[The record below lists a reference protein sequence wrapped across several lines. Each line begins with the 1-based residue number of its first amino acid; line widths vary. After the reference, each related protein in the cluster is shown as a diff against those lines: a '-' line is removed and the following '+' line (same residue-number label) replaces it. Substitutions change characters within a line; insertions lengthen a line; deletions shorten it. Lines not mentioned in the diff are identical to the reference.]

1 MAQARPGRAGTY
13 NDAMATVWGEVRA
26 DFPALARHVYLNA
39 AAGSPTPR
47 PVRAA
52 VDRFYRE
59 QEEGGDL
66 CWEAWLEQREAVR
79 AQVAAF
85 VGAEP
90 DEIAFVANTTAGV
103 NLIAD
108 LVAQDGPV
116 LAEERE
122 FPTVTL
128 PFIHR
133 GAPVHFLPAGP
144 EGAVP
149 AEAFAAS
156 RAPAA
161 ATIAVSHV
169 QYANGCRQ
177 DLAALGALKAGRHLV
192 VSGSQSVGAFPM
204 DVAGWGVDALAC
216 AGHKWLCA
224 GYGAGFVFVRKALL
238 EARPPREMGWLSV
251 ENPFA
256 FDNRS
261 YRLLAA
267 NRRVEGGCPP
277 FAGVFALGA
286 AVAYLEGLGRP
297 AVEARVLELNRMF
310 TEALEREGFRVLS
323 PGGARRSGQTL
334 VAVPE
339 PARANAFLAARGVLV
354 TEKPQGLR
362 FSTHFYNSEEDIQRG
377 VAALREYRSSSGT

>member
-1 MAQARPGRAGTY
+1 MA
-13 NDAMATVWGEVRA
+13 AMASVWDEVRA
-26 DFPALARHVYLNA
+26 DFPALSRHVYLNA

-59 QEEGGDL
+59 LEEGGDL
-66 CWEAWLEQREAVR
+66 WWEAWLEERERVR
-79 AQVAAF
+79 SRVAAF
-85 VGAEP
+85 VGAQP

-108 LVAQDGPV
+108 LLAGDGPV

-128 PFIHR
+128 PWIHR
-133 GAPVHFLPAGP
+133 GTPVHFLPAG
-144 EGAVP
+144 EDGAVP
-149 AEAFAAS
+149 AEAFAAD

-169 QYANGCRQ
+169 QYGNGCRQ

-192 VSGSQSVGAFPM
+192 VSGSQSVGAFAV
-204 DVAGWGVDALAC
+204 DVTGWGVDALAC

-224 GYGAGFVFVRKALL
+224 GYGAGFVYIRRSLL
-238 EARPPREMGWLSV
+238 QARPPRSMGWLSV
-251 ENPFA
+251 EDPFT
-256 FDNRS
+256 FDNRR
-261 YRLLAA
+261 YRLLEGG
-267 NRRVEGGCPP
+267 RRMEGGCPP
-277 FAGVFALGA
+277 FGCIFALGA
-286 AVAYLEGLGRP
+286 AVDYLDVLGKP
-297 AVEARVLELNRMF
+297 AVEARVLELNRML
-310 TEALEREGFRVLS
+310 TDALEREGFRVLS

-339 PARANAFLAARGVLV
+339 PARAAAFLAGRGVLV
-354 TEKPQGLR
+354 TEKPLGLR
-362 FSTHFYNSEEDIQRG
+362 LSTHFYNSEQDVERG
-377 VAALREYRSSSGT
+377 VAALREYRSAIGR

>member
-1 MAQARPGRAGTY
+1 MASNTSRIRGRIAGIPEARPGWARTY
-13 NDAMATVWGEVRA
+13 NDGMATVWDEVRG

-47 PVRAA
+47 PVREA

-66 CWEAWLEQREAVR
+66 CWDAWLLERERVR
-79 AQVAAF
+79 ARVAAF
-85 VGAEP
+85 VGAQP
-90 DEIAFVANTTAGV
+90 DEIAFAANTTAGV

-108 LVAQDGPV
+108 LLAGDGPV

-128 PFIHR
+128 PFVHR
-133 GAPVHFLPAGP
+133 GVPVHFLPAG
-144 EGAVP
+144 EDGVVP
-149 AEAFAAS
+149 AEAFATG

-169 QYANGCRQ
+169 QYGNGFRQ

-192 VSGSQSVGAFPM
+192 VSGSQSVGAFAV

-224 GYGAGFVFVRKALL
+224 GYGAGFVFIGRSLL
-238 EARPPREMGWLSV
+238 QARPPRSMGWLSV

-261 YRLLAA
+261 YRLLEA

-277 FAGVFALGA
+277 FGCVFALGA
-286 AVAYLEGLGRP
+286 AVAYLEGLGQS
-297 AVEARVLELNRMF
+297 AVQARVLEL
-310 TEALEREGFRVLS
+310 
-323 PGGARRSGQTL
+323 
-334 VAVPE
+334 
-339 PARANAFLAARGVLV
+339 
-354 TEKPQGLR
+354 
-362 FSTHFYNSEEDIQRG
+362 
-377 VAALREYRSSSGT
+377 